1 MRALTSSTGSFF
13 RDSVALRPGNG
24 VDGHGREHN
33 ITVDEIAELPTPS
46 GALYFGPLSG
56 ENGADGVV
64 VKAPMGAVQVVATR
78 GRSAD
83 AVELLALS
91 FVLAAHEVSSSERGA
106 LRVEDAWTPLPGQ
119 IPVVQGGPQQAG
131 GAGPVVVCDAGL
143 RDMHRDGNFPWD
155 QWVANEALPQLEQT
169 LHPDGGCAAAI
180 FPGRSD
186 YLITLV
192 DSVATERE
200 FAIFVDRGR
209 DGSVLAVHL
218 ASIQDQPASPA
229 QAASQVTPVGSFHG
243 DDGLHRAMTAE
254 APRLDEAGAAGTAA
268 GTPAFDAPAGG
279 FHSNAGAPHAAAAP
293 GVASSAPAEPVRE
306 DPAQALREAYGLLD
320 QGQQAGA
327 LTRLHVVLRSLDEA
341 APSPALSS
349 ALAEREFTPATL
361 ADLACDLELEAHND
375 EQARRTLRR
384 ALAAPTLNDSPLE
397 AVHLAKRLGEL
408 ELAADHLPQAIAA
421 LELGRGTAESFL
433 AEASHRSQ
441 HAPDEL
447 EALEFA
453 AHYEAQISFLLAD
466 ARLRSGSYAVAAELA
481 SQAAARFAELER
493 DAFGGRAALL
503 LANAH
508 RGTGNDAARRDA
520 LAEAE
525 RLFRR
530 GNRKDGLG
538 ITLGYLAL
546 DDALNADFRS
556 AIAKLIEARDEL
568 ESVGLFADA
577 AVASEDL
584 AICFERVGEQHAAQ
598 EARRA
603 ATFLAER
610 GSTLA

>member
-46 GALYFGPLSG
+46 GALYFGPMSG
-56 ENGADGVV
+56 ENGTDGVV
-64 VKAPMGAVQVVATR
+64 VKAPMGTVQVVATR

-83 AVELLALS
+83 VVELLALS
-91 FVLAAHEVSSSERGA
+91 FVLAAEEVASSERGA
-106 LRVEDAWTPLPGQ
+106 LRAEDAWTPLPGQ

-155 QWVANEALPQLEQT
+155 QWVVNEALPQLEQT
-169 LHPDGGCAAAI
+169 LHPDGGCAAAM

-192 DSVATERE
+192 DSVAAERE

-218 ASIQDQPASPA
+218 ASIQDQPASSA
-229 QAASQVTPVGSFHG
+229 QAAQQVTPFGSFHG

-254 APRLDEAGAAGTAA
+254 APRLDQAGAAGGA
-268 GTPAFDAPAGG
+268 PAFGASAGG
-279 FHSNAGAPHAAAAP
+279 FHGEAGVPPAAH
-293 GVASSAPAEPVRE
+293 GEPVRE

-320 QGQQAGA
+320 QGQQAAA
-327 LTRLHVVLRSLDEA
+327 LSRLHLVLRSLDEV
-341 APSPALSS
+341 APSAALSS

-397 AVHLAKRLGEL
+397 AVHLSKRLGEL

-421 LELGRGTAESFL
+421 LELGRGTAERFL

-466 ARLRSGSYAVAAELA
+466 ARLRSGSYPVAAELA

-508 RGTGNDAARRDA
+508 RGTGNDAARREA